1 MTADTRK
8 SLNRILKEFSELD
21 YVHPEDIP
29 NIDLYV
35 DQVTTFLESR
45 LASVK
50 RDDDEK
56 ILTKTM
62 INNYTKNH
70 VLPSPDKKK
79 YSKDHVLTLILI
91 YYLKSFLSIK
101 DIQSLLAP
109 VTDKY
114 FGTESD
120 LSFYDLYEELVSL
133 SSGQSRALIKDV
145 VAKYNTIQEAFTDA
159 PEEDREFLRNFGFIC
174 MLSFDVYIKK
184 MMIESLIDLGSASLD
199 KDADSKEVS
208 ETGDKAEKNK
218 KTKEKNALEE
228 KQDAKKKKA
237 EK

>member
-1 MTADTRK
+1 MQSEMRK
-8 SLNRILKEFSELD
+8 SLNLILKQFSELD

-35 DQVTTFLESR
+35 DQVTTFIESQ
-45 LASVK
+45 LSSLK
-50 RDDDEK
+50 RDEDDK

-101 DIQSLLAP
+101 DIQTLLEP
-109 VTDKY
+109 ITDKY
-114 FGTESD
+114 FGTESE
-120 LSFYDLYEELVSL
+120 LSFYELYEELVAQGN
-133 SSGQSRALIKDV
+133 GQSKALIKDV
-145 VAKYNTIQEAFTDA
+145 IAKYNAMQNAFSDA
-159 PEEDREFLRNFGFIC
+159 PEEDQEFLRNFGFIC

-184 MMIESLIDLGSASLD
+184 MMIETLIDFNSQQRKAA
-199 KDADSKEVS
+199 ADQ
-208 ETGDKAEKNK
+208 A
-218 KTKEKNALEE
+218 KEK
-228 KQDAKKKKA
+228 KDKS
-237 EK
+237 

>member
-1 MTADTRK
+1 MRK
-8 SLNRILKEFSELD
+8 SLNLILKQFSELD

-35 DQVTTFLESR
+35 DQVTTFIESQ
-45 LASVK
+45 LSSLK
-50 RDDDEK
+50 RDEDEK

-101 DIQSLLAP
+101 DIQTLLEP
-109 VTDKY
+109 ITDKY
-114 FGTESD
+114 FGTESE
-120 LSFYDLYEELVSL
+120 LSFYELYEELVAQGN
-133 SSGQSRALIKDV
+133 GQSKALIKDV
-145 VAKYNTIQEAFTDA
+145 IAKYNAMQNAFSDA
-159 PEEDREFLRNFGFIC
+159 PEEDQEFLRNFGFIC

-184 MMIESLIDLGSASLD
+184 MMIETLIDFNSQQRKAAADQANEKKD
-199 KDADSKEVS
+199 KS
-208 ETGDKAEKNK
+208 
-218 KTKEKNALEE
+218 
-228 KQDAKKKKA
+228 
-237 EK
+237 

>member
-1 MTADTRK
+1 MHTDNRK
-8 SLNRILKEFSELD
+8 NLNAILKQFYELD

-35 DQVTTFLESR
+35 DQVTTFIESQ

-50 RDDDEK
+50 RNDDEK

-79 YSKDHVLTLILI
+79 YTRDHILTLILI

-101 DIQSLLAP
+101 DIQDLLEP
-109 VTDKY
+109 VTEKY
-114 FGTESD
+114 FGTESE

-133 SSGQSRALIKDV
+133 GNGQSKTLIKDV
-145 VAKYNTIQEAFTDA
+145 IAKYNATQSAFANA
-159 PEEDREFLRNFGFIC
+159 PEEDQGFLQNFAFIC

-184 MMIESLIDLGSASLD
+184 MMIETLIDMNND
-199 KDADSKEVS
+199 TNVQEEDAE
-208 ETGDKAEKNK
+208 
-218 KTKEKNALEE
+218 
-228 KQDAKKKKA
+228 
-237 EK
+237 

>member
-1 MTADTRK
+1 MQSEMRK
-8 SLNRILKEFSELD
+8 SLNLILKQFSELD

-35 DQVTTFLESR
+35 DQVTTFIESQ
-45 LASVK
+45 LSSLK
-50 RDDDEK
+50 RDEDEK

-101 DIQSLLAP
+101 DIQTLLEP
-109 VTDKY
+109 ITDKY
-114 FGTESD
+114 FGTESE
-120 LSFYDLYEELVSL
+120 LSFYELYEELVAQGN
-133 SSGQSRALIKDV
+133 GQSKALIKDV
-145 VAKYNTIQEAFTDA
+145 VAKYNAMQNAFSDA
-159 PEEDREFLRNFGFIC
+159 PEEDQEFLRNFGFIC

-184 MMIESLIDLGSASLD
+184 MMIETLIDFNSQQRKAA
-199 KDADSKEVS
+199 ADQ
-208 ETGDKAEKNK
+208 A
-218 KTKEKNALEE
+218 KEK
-228 KQDAKKKKA
+228 KDKS
-237 EK
+237 

>member
-1 MTADTRK
+1 MQSEMRK
-8 SLNRILKEFSELD
+8 SLNLILKQFSELD

-35 DQVTTFLESR
+35 DQVTTFIESQ
-45 LASVK
+45 LSSLK
-50 RDDDEK
+50 RDEDEK

-101 DIQSLLAP
+101 DIQTLLEP
-109 VTDKY
+109 ITDKY
-114 FGTESD
+114 FGTESE
-120 LSFYDLYEELVSL
+120 LSFYELYEELVAQGN
-133 SSGQSRALIKDV
+133 GQSKALIKDV
-145 VAKYNTIQEAFTDA
+145 IAKYNAMQNAFSDA
-159 PEEDREFLRNFGFIC
+159 PEEDQEFLRNFGFIC

-184 MMIESLIDLGSASLD
+184 MMIETLIDFNSQQR
-199 KDADSKEVS
+199 
-208 ETGDKAEKNK
+208 KAAANQA
-218 KTKEKNALEE
+218 KEK
-228 KQDAKKKKA
+228 KDKS
-237 EK
+237 

>member
-1 MTADTRK
+1 MKSQNRQ
-8 SLNRILKEFSELD
+8 SLNTILKQFSDLD

-29 NIDLYV
+29 NIELYV
-35 DQVTTFLESR
+35 DQVTTFIESQ

-50 RDDDEK
+50 RNEDEK

-101 DIQSLLAP
+101 DIQSLLEP
-109 VTDKY
+109 VTEKY
-114 FGTESD
+114 FGTESA
-120 LSFYDLYEELVSL
+120 LSFLDLYEELVAL
-133 SSGQSRALIKDV
+133 GNKQSKALIKDV
-145 VAKYNTIQEAFTDA
+145 ISKYNATQNAFTDA
-159 PEEDREFLRNFGFIC
+159 PEEDQDFLRNFGFIC

-184 MMIESLIDLGSASLD
+184 MMIESLIDIN
-199 KDADSKEVS
+199 S
-208 ETGDKAEKNK
+208 ESD
-218 KTKEKNALEE
+218 KEKPPA
-228 KQDAKKKKA
+228 
-237 EK
+237 

>member
-1 MTADTRK
+1 MRK
-8 SLNRILKEFSELD
+8 SLNLILKQFSELD

-35 DQVTTFLESR
+35 DQVTTFIESQ
-45 LASVK
+45 LSSLK
-50 RDDDEK
+50 RDEDEK

-101 DIQSLLAP
+101 DIQTLLEP
-109 VTDKY
+109 ITDKY
-114 FGTESD
+114 FGTESE
-120 LSFYDLYEELVSL
+120 LSFYELYEELVAQGN
-133 SSGQSRALIKDV
+133 GQSKALIKDV
-145 VAKYNTIQEAFTDA
+145 IAKYNAMQNAFSDA
-159 PEEDREFLRNFGFIC
+159 PEEDQEFLRNFGFIC

-184 MMIESLIDLGSASLD
+184 MMIETLIDFNSRQRKAA
-199 KDADSKEVS
+199 ADQ
-208 ETGDKAEKNK
+208 A
-218 KTKEKNALEE
+218 KEK
-228 KQDAKKKKA
+228 KDKS
-237 EK
+237 

>member
-1 MTADTRK
+1 MQSEMRK
-8 SLNRILKEFSELD
+8 SLNLILKQFSELD

-35 DQVTTFLESR
+35 DQVTTFIESQ
-45 LASVK
+45 LSSLK
-50 RDDDEK
+50 RDEDEK

-101 DIQSLLAP
+101 DIQTLLEP
-109 VTDKY
+109 ITDKY
-114 FGTESD
+114 FGTESE
-120 LSFYDLYEELVSL
+120 LSFYELYEELVAQGT
-133 SSGQSRALIKDV
+133 GQSKALIKDV
-145 VAKYNTIQEAFTDA
+145 IAKYNAMQNAFSDA
-159 PEEDREFLRNFGFIC
+159 PEEDQEFLRNFGFIC

-184 MMIESLIDLGSASLD
+184 MMIETLIDFNSQQRKAA
-199 KDADSKEVS
+199 ADQ
-208 ETGDKAEKNK
+208 A
-218 KTKEKNALEE
+218 KEK
-228 KQDAKKKKA
+228 KDKS
-237 EK
+237 

>member
-1 MTADTRK
+1 MRK
-8 SLNRILKEFSELD
+8 SLNLILKQFSELD

-35 DQVTTFLESR
+35 DQVTTFIESQ
-45 LASVK
+45 LSSLK
-50 RDDDEK
+50 RDEDEK

-101 DIQSLLAP
+101 DIQTLLEP
-109 VTDKY
+109 ITDKY
-114 FGTESD
+114 FGTESE
-120 LSFYDLYEELVSL
+120 LSFYELYEELVAQGN
-133 SSGQSRALIKDV
+133 GQSKALIKDV
-145 VAKYNTIQEAFTDA
+145 IAKYNAMQNAFSDA
-159 PEEDREFLRNFGFIC
+159 PEEDQEFLRNFGFIC

-184 MMIESLIDLGSASLD
+184 MMIETLIDFNSQQRKAA
-199 KDADSKEVS
+199 ADQAK
-208 ETGDKAEKNK
+208 
-218 KTKEKNALEE
+218 E
-228 KQDAKKKKA
+228 KQDKS
-237 EK
+237 

>member
-1 MTADTRK
+1 MQSEMRK
-8 SLNRILKEFSELD
+8 SLNLILKQFSELD

-35 DQVTTFLESR
+35 DQVTTFIESQ
-45 LASVK
+45 LSSLK
-50 RDDDEK
+50 RDEDEK

-101 DIQSLLAP
+101 DIQTLLEP
-109 VTDKY
+109 ITDKY
-114 FGTESD
+114 FGTESE
-120 LSFYDLYEELVSL
+120 LSFYELYEELVAQGN
-133 SSGQSRALIKDV
+133 GQSKALIKDV
-145 VAKYNTIQEAFTDA
+145 IAKYNAMQNAFSDA
-159 PEEDREFLRNFGFIC
+159 PEEDQEFLRNFGFIC

-184 MMIESLIDLGSASLD
+184 MMIETLIDFNSRQRKAA
-199 KDADSKEVS
+199 ADQ
-208 ETGDKAEKNK
+208 A
-218 KTKEKNALEE
+218 KEK
-228 KQDAKKKKA
+228 KDKS
-237 EK
+237 